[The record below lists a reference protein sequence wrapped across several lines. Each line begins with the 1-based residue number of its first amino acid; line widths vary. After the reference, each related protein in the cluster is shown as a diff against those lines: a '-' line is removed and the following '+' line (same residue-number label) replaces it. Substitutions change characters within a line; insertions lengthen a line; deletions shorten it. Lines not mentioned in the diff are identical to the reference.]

1 MYKIMVKPVA
11 VYGSETQHMT
21 EMGMKRLNTWEMEIL
36 RTIYGPVV
44 EQGIWTIR
52 TNQELQV
59 LCKDLDIVDIENT
72 GTDRISS
79 QNGLWQG
86 SQKIFENKL
95 EGGEKR

>member
-1 MYKIMVKPVA
+1 
-11 VYGSETQHMT
+11 MT

-79 QNGLWQG
+79 QNGLW
-86 SQKIFENKL
+86 
-95 EGGEKR
+95 